1 MVPQNLFM
9 LTLFGDFYYKTYIQ
23 KKKLASAKKMD
34 TKGDKNN
41 EDDDNN
47 NSIPIESN
55 NNIPIKTMANG
66 NGITCKKNVNNYF
79 PSDTAKAN
87 GISIS

>member
-23 KKKLASAKKMD
+23 KKKLASAKKINR
-34 TKGDKNN
+34 K
-41 EDDDNN
+41 DDNN
-47 NSIPIESN
+47 NEDEDNNNSAPIESD

-66 NGITCKKNVNNYF
+66 NGITCRKNLNNYYS
-79 PSDTAKAN
+79 SDTAKAN